1 MQLWRLREPWAE
13 SVRDQIQNWNHQLWR
28 MDINT
33 NIRISALT
41 RRRRTSTTRRRRKAA
56 STWAAAHRQNHFTLL
71 LIFLLTISILL
82 HLQTFLSQIHQ
93 HPPQMCI
100 LRPHILLHLFPVR
113 CKGQV
118 HFITNGHPLSPM
130 AILHGHIGLT
140 SRILLTLV
148 IILIR
153 TLTLV
158 IRQFTIT
165 NLIMVPIPTL
175 NFQLEIVMVCKIL
188 LHLGV
193 SKWVRMGWMGRMVWT
208 EWILVHLLLSVWRR
222 LVTLM
227 SYTRRCRLFHT
238 FLLEFREEKQGW
250 KHLWG

>member
-1 MQLWRLREPWAE
+1 MQSWRLREPWPE

-28 MDINT
+28 IDINS

-41 RRRRTSTTRRRRKAA
+41 RRRRTSSTTTRRRRRRRSKA
-56 STWAAAHRQNHFTLL
+56 WAAAQRQNHFTLL

-82 HLQTFLSQIHQ
+82 HLQAFLCQMHQ

-100 LRPHILLHLFPVR
+100 LLPHILLHLPPVP

-118 HFITNGHPLSPM
+118 HFITNGHRLSPM
-130 AILHGHIGLT
+130 AIRHGHIGLT
-140 SRILLTLV
+140 SHILTLV

-175 NFQLEIVMVCKIL
+175 IVLLEIMMVCKTL

-193 SKWVRMGWMGRMVWT
+193 SKWVRMGW
-208 EWILVHLLLSVWRR
+208 ILVHLLLLVWRR

-227 SYTRRCRLFHT
+227 SYTRRSPLFHT